1 MIKRNALIFAL
12 LLPAF
17 AMAQDVYQLDS
28 HEITIRGTS
37 NLQSWSAEVEQ
48 VEGDFLLVLED
59 GLVTEI
65 QNIQFR
71 ADATSIKGSEGR
83 RMDAKI
89 YETLKTDKHPEIT
102 FVLREILALY
112 ENPGTARVTSRG
124 VLTLAG
130 VSRVI
135 ELQAVGVV
143 LPDGSVRFSGTHALK
158 MSDFRMSAPT
168 AMFGALR
175 TGDEVEIDFSVIL
188 KNDQSVSSSM

>member
-1 MIKRNALIFAL
+1 MVKRIALILAMLAPVFAV
-12 LLPAF
+12 
-17 AMAQDVYQLDS
+17 AQDVFKLKS
-28 HEITIRGTS
+28 HEIIINGTS
-37 NLQSWSAEVEQ
+37 NLQSWSAEVGH
-48 VEGDFLLVLED
+48 VEGDFVLVLEN
-59 GLVTEI
+59 GLITEI
-65 QNIQFR
+65 ENVQFR

-89 YETLKTDKHPEIT
+89 YETLNTDEHPEIT

-135 ELQAVGVV
+135 ELKTVGVV
-143 LPDGSVRFSGTHALK
+143 LPDGSVKFSGSHSLK
-158 MSDFRMSAPT
+158 MSDFRMSPPT

-175 TGDEVEIDFSVIL
+175 TGDEVEIDFTIIL
-188 KNDQSVSSSM
+188 ENDKSISSSN

>member
-1 MIKRNALIFAL
+1 MVKRIALILAMLAPVFAV
-12 LLPAF
+12 
-17 AMAQDVYQLDS
+17 AQDVFKLKS
-28 HEITIRGTS
+28 HEIIINGTS
-37 NLQSWSAEVEQ
+37 NLQSWSAEVGH
-48 VEGDFLLVLED
+48 VEGDFVLVLEN
-59 GLVTEI
+59 GLITEI
-65 QNIQFR
+65 DNVQFR

-89 YETLKTDKHPEIT
+89 YETLNTDRHPEIT

-135 ELQAVGVV
+135 ELKTVGVV
-143 LPDGSVRFSGTHALK
+143 LPDGSVKFTGSHSLK
-158 MSDFRMSAPT
+158 MSDFRMSPPT

-175 TGDEVEIDFSVIL
+175 TGDEVEIDFTIIL
-188 KNDQSVSSSM
+188 ENDKSISSSN